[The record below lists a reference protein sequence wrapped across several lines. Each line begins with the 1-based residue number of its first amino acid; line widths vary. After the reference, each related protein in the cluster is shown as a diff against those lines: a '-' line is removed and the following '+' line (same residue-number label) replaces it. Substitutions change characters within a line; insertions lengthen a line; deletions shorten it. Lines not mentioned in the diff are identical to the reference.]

1 MLKKTLTIPLSILG
15 ISFIVYFNIAL
26 YNFTEPLYY
35 LVLFCSLVG
44 AYSIIKGLETNPQ

>member
-1 MLKKTLTIPLSILG
+1 MIKKTLTILG
-15 ISFIVYFNIAL
+15 ISFLVYFNLAL

-44 AYSIIKGLETNPQ
+44 SYSIIKGLVSNPR